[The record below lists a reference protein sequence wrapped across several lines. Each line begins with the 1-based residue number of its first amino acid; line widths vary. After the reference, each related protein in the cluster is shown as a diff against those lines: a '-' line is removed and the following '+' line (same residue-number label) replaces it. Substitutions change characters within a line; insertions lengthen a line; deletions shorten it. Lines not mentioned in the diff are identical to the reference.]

1 MITGSKIVLLPY
13 ESSDYAKIVE
23 WHKDPLFDDVMS
35 DELRDKG
42 ETDIIS
48 FYQQFFPPNGRIFV
62 GGIKKGSGYQ
72 RIGIVGLTNIDWK
85 NRKAEIYGGI
95 GPKDLRAQGYGIDAI
110 ETVVDWA
117 RKQLGLHRIYA
128 IVKAHNEPA
137 IRSLVEA
144 GFRREGDMKDA
155 HFQDGNFI
163 NKVMLASVPERY
175 TLGHKRRQ

>member
-1 MITGSKIVLLPY
+1 MIEGTKTYLVPY
-13 ESSDYAKIVE
+13 ESSDYGLIVK

-35 DELRDKG
+35 DEVREKG
-42 ETDIIS
+42 ETDIVPW
-48 FYQQFFPPNGRIFV
+48 YNQFFPPQGRIFM
-62 GGIKKGSGYQ
+62 GMAKKGSKFVK
-72 RIGIVGLTNIDWK
+72 IGVVALAHIDWK
-85 NRKAEIYGGI
+85 NRKAELFGGI
-95 GPKDLRAQGYGIDAI
+95 GEKEYRASGHGIDAI
-110 ETVVDWA
+110 ETVVNWS

-137 IRSLVEA
+137 IRSLSEA

-163 NKVMLASVPERY
+163 NKVMMASVPEKY